1 MRNIPENSQ
10 LAAPSHPRS
19 GGPAHGGLVSRKQ
32 IMGIQTEGMIRIP
45 VEL

>member
-19 GGPAHGGLVSRKQ
+19 GGPAHGGLVSREQ
-32 IMGIQTEGMIRIP
+32 IMGIQGEGVMKGK
-45 VEL
+45 